1 MAAAAGTSHVT
12 FLLTGEGPRPCTL
25 RGYPSISLFGA
36 SGAGGAGA
44 GSSLGIQA
52 IQLGPAPQTVTVS
65 AGHSAAFVL
74 SISEVPVN
82 GSGCRQ
88 AASLQ
93 VTPPGGSGALSIP
106 AGFPVCGG
114 TVGVYPVT
122 TAP

>member
-1 MAAAAGTSHVT
+1 MAASAGTSHVT
-12 FLLTGEGPRPCTL
+12 FLLVDEGPDPCTL
-25 RGYPSISLFGA
+25 RGYPSVALFGT

-44 GSSLGIQA
+44 GASLGIHA
-52 IQLGPAPQTVTVS
+52 IDLGPGPQTVTVS
-65 AGHSAAFVL
+65 TGHPAAFVL
-74 SISEVPVN
+74 SVAEVPVN

-93 VTPPGGSGALSIP
+93 VSPPGGGGALSIP
-106 AGFPVCGG
+106 ASFPVCGG